1 VNGENTVIQG
11 GFYMRWVVL
20 GFLFLLSVLNY
31 TDKSVLGLA
40 AEPIM
45 TELNLSYDQFGLVG
59 SSFFAAYAV
68 GSIILGTL
76 TYRFNSKF
84 LLMMIATGWT
94 ISLASAYFVETLTH
108 LILLRVVL
116 GFFEGATLGF
126 CLVHLAR
133 WFTSAQRGVA
143 VAIMTSGTTVGTYL
157 AAPLLVMGIT
167 NIGWQHTFAM
177 LGVASLVWALFFF
190 FMRDEP
196 KQPLVEDV
204 KSLAS
209 NKEVPFKYIF
219 KVLINPYVL
228 SILVVGFV
236 SMWITTWV
244 LTWAPTYL
252 TQIVGLKPQSM
263 GLIFAGMGI
272 AGTVFA
278 ICAGKFTDFLFK
290 KNKSLIKS
298 YDRVLVTVLLVGA
311 ASYAMTTI
319 VSSPV
324 LACIFLGVGLI
335 MNTSLLPLNAA
346 IKTLIIP
353 KNLVGSVTGIS
364 LAIASMAGII
374 GPWITGYLITLAGD
388 DVRSGFNSGVL
399 VIVSLYVVSA
409 IVLIATRKLK
419 ITATEKEDESRA
431 AQERQMNLEVSVEQ

>member
-1 VNGENTVIQG
+1 
-11 GFYMRWVVL
+11 MRWVIL

-45 TELNLSYDQFGLVG
+45 SELNLSYDQFGLVG

-68 GSIILGTL
+68 GSLVLGTL
-76 TYRFNSKF
+76 TYRFNSKY
-84 LLMMIATGWT
+84 LLMMIASGWT
-94 ISLASAYFVETLTH
+94 VALASAYFVETLTQ

-116 GFFEGATLGF
+116 GFFEGSTLSM

-133 WFTSAQRGVA
+133 WFTSSQRGLA
-143 VAIMTSGTTVGTYL
+143 TAIMTSGTTVGTYL
-157 AAPLLVMGIT
+157 AAPLLVAGIT
-167 NIGWQHTFAM
+167 NLGWQHTFAM
-177 LGVASLVWALFFF
+177 LGIASFVWAVFFF

-209 NKEVPFKYIF
+209 NKEVPFKHIL
-219 KVLINPYVL
+219 KVLISPYVL
-228 SILVVGFV
+228 SIFVIGFV

-252 TQIVGLKPQSM
+252 TQIVGLEPKSM
-263 GLIFAGMGI
+263 SLIFAGMGI
-272 AGTVFA
+272 TGTVFA
-278 ICAGKFTDFLFK
+278 ICAGKFTDYLFK

-311 ASYAMTTI
+311 ASYGMTTI

-324 LACIFLGVGLI
+324 LACVFLGVGLI
-335 MNTSLLPLNAA
+335 MNTSLLPLNSA
-346 IKTLIIP
+346 IKTMIIP
-353 KNLVGSVTGIS
+353 KNLVGSVTGVSLSIS
-364 LAIASMAGII
+364 SMAGII

-388 DVRSGFNSGVL
+388 DVRAGFNSGVA
-399 VIVSLYVVSA
+399 VIVSLYVITA
-409 IVLIATRKLK
+409 IVLLATRKLK
-419 ITATEKEDESRA
+419 ISATEKEDANRA
-431 AQERQMNLEVSVEQ
+431 AEEEKMNLDVAVE

>member
-1 VNGENTVIQG
+1 
-11 GFYMRWVVL
+11 MRWIVL
-20 GFLFLLSVLNY
+20 GFLFLLSVMNY

-45 TELNLSYDQFGLVG
+45 TELGLTYDQFGLVG
-59 SSFFAAYAV
+59 SSFFAAYAI

-76 TYRFNSKF
+76 TYKFNSKY

-94 ISLASAYFVETLTH
+94 VSLASAYFVETLSH

-116 GFFEGATLGF
+116 GFFEGGTYGL
-126 CLVHLAR
+126 CVVHLAR

-143 VAIMTSGTTVGTYL
+143 AAIMTSGTTVGTYL
-157 AAPLLVMGIT
+157 AAPLLVLGIT
-167 NIGWQHTFAM
+167 NFGWQHTFAI
-177 LGVASLVWALFFF
+177 LGVASLVWAVAFF

-196 KQPLVEDV
+196 KEPLVEDV

-209 NKEVPFKYIF
+209 NKEVPFNQIL
-219 KVLINPYVL
+219 KVFFNPYVL

-252 TQIVGLKPQSM
+252 TKIAGLEPSTM
-263 GLIFAGMGI
+263 SLVFAGMGI
-272 AGTVFA
+272 TGTIFA
-278 ICAGKFTDFLFK
+278 ICAGRFTDYLFK

-298 YDRVLVTVLLVGA
+298 YDRVLVVVLIVGA
-311 ASYAMTTI
+311 TSFFLTTF
-319 VSSPV
+319 VSSPI
-324 LACIFLGVGLI
+324 LACVFLGIGLV
-335 MNTSLLPLNAA
+335 MNTSLLPLNTA
-346 IKTLIIP
+346 IKTMIIP

-364 LAIASMAGII
+364 LSISSMAGVI
-374 GPWITGYLITLAGD
+374 GPWITGYLITLAGE

-399 VIVSLYVVSA
+399 VVVGLYVLTA
-409 IVLIATRKLK
+409 IILLATRKLK
-419 ITATEKEDESRA
+419 ITSTAKDDERRA
-431 AQERQMNLEVSVEQ
+431 MEEEQERLNLQVASEQ

>member
-1 VNGENTVIQG
+1 MH
-11 GFYMRWVVL
+11 MRWVVL

-45 TELNLSYDQFGLVG
+45 YELDLSYDQFGLVG

-68 GSIILGTL
+68 GSIILSTL
-76 TYRFNSKF
+76 TYRFNTKY
-84 LLMMIATGWT
+84 LLMIIATGWT
-94 ISLASAYFVETLTH
+94 VSLASAYFVETVTH
-108 LILLRVVL
+108 LILLRVSL
-116 GFFEGATLGF
+116 GFFEGGTLGL
-126 CLVHLAR
+126 CIAHLAR
-133 WFTSAQRGVA
+133 WFTSSQRGVA
-143 VAIMTSGTTVGTYL
+143 SAIMTSGTTVGTYL

-167 NIGWQHTFAM
+167 NLGWQHTFAI
-177 LGVASLVWALFFF
+177 LGAASFVWALLFF

-209 NKEVPFKYIF
+209 SKEVPFKYIL

-252 TQIVGLKPQSM
+252 TKIVGLEPHIMS
-263 GLIFAGMGI
+263 LVFAGMGI
-272 AGTVFA
+272 AGTIFA
-278 ICAGKFTDFLFK
+278 ICAGKFTDILFK

-298 YDRVLVTVLLVGA
+298 YDRVLVIVLLVGA

-324 LACIFLGVGLI
+324 LACIFLGGGLV
-335 MNTSLLPLNAA
+335 MNTSLLPLNVA

-353 KNLVGSVTGIS
+353 KKLVGSVTGIS
-364 LAIASMAGII
+364 LSISSMAGVI
-374 GPWITGYLITLAGD
+374 GPWITGYLITFTGD

-399 VIVSLYVVSA
+399 VIVSLYVVTA
-409 IVLIATRKLK
+409 IVLLATRKLK
-419 ITATEKEDESRA
+419 ITATEKEDARRTTEEKQIS
-431 AQERQMNLEVSVEQ
+431 LDVSVGQ

>member
-1 VNGENTVIQG
+1 
-11 GFYMRWVVL
+11 MRWIVL
-20 GFLFLLSVLNY
+20 GFLFLLSVMNY

-45 TELNLSYDQFGLVG
+45 TELGLTYDQFGLVG
-59 SSFFAAYAV
+59 SSFFAAYAI

-76 TYRFNSKF
+76 TYKFNSKY

-94 ISLASAYFVETLTH
+94 VSLASAYFVETLSH

-116 GFFEGATLGF
+116 GFFEGGTYGL
-126 CLVHLAR
+126 CVVHLAR

-143 VAIMTSGTTVGTYL
+143 AAIMTSGTTVGTYL
-157 AAPLLVMGIT
+157 AAPLLVLGIT
-167 NIGWQHTFAM
+167 NFGWQHTFAI
-177 LGVASLVWALFFF
+177 LGVASLVWAVAFF

-196 KQPLVEDV
+196 KEPLVEDV

-209 NKEVPFKYIF
+209 NKEVPFNQIL
-219 KVLINPYVL
+219 KVFFNPYVL

-252 TQIVGLKPQSM
+252 TKIAGLEPGTMS
-263 GLIFAGMGI
+263 LVFAGMGI
-272 AGTVFA
+272 TGTIFA
-278 ICAGKFTDFLFK
+278 ICTGRFTDYLFK

-298 YDRVLVTVLLVGA
+298 YDRVLVVVLIVGA
-311 ASYAMTTI
+311 TSFFLTTF
-319 VSSPV
+319 VSSPI
-324 LACIFLGVGLI
+324 LACVFLGIGLV
-335 MNTSLLPLNAA
+335 MNTSLLPLNTA
-346 IKTLIIP
+346 IKTMIIP

-364 LAIASMAGII
+364 LSISSMAGVI
-374 GPWITGYLITLAGD
+374 GPWITGYLITLAGE

-399 VIVSLYVVSA
+399 VVVGLYVLTA
-409 IVLIATRKLK
+409 IILLATRKLK
-419 ITATEKEDESRA
+419 ITSTAKDDERRA
-431 AQERQMNLEVSVEQ
+431 MEEEQERLNLQVASEQ

>member
-1 VNGENTVIQG
+1 MGKIREYKGDVI
-11 GFYMRWVVL
+11 MRWVVL

-40 AEPIM
+40 AEPVM
-45 TELNLSYDQFGLVG
+45 SELGLTYDQFGLVG

-68 GSIILGTL
+68 GSIVLGTL
-76 TYRFNSKF
+76 TYRYNTKY
-84 LLMMIATGWT
+84 LLMLIASGWT
-94 ISLASAYFVETLTH
+94 ISLVSAYFVETLTH
-108 LILLRVVL
+108 LILLRIVL
-116 GFFEGATLGF
+116 GFFEGGTYGL
-126 CLVHLAR
+126 CVVHLAR
-133 WFTSAQRGVA
+133 WFNSSQRGVA
-143 VAIMTSGTTVGTYL
+143 SAIMTSGTTVGTYL

-167 NIGWQHTFAM
+167 NFGWQHTFAL
-177 LGVASLVWALFFF
+177 LGVASLVWAVLFF

-209 NKEVPFKYIF
+209 NKEVPFKHIL
-219 KVLINPYVL
+219 KVFFNPYVL

-252 TQIVGLKPQSM
+252 TQIVGLEPQRMS
-263 GLIFAGMGI
+263 LVFAAMGI
-272 AGTVFA
+272 TGTIFA

-311 ASYAMTTI
+311 ASFAMTTF
-319 VSSPV
+319 VSSPI
-324 LACIFLGVGLI
+324 LACIFLGIGLV
-335 MNTSLLPLNAA
+335 MNTSLLPLNTA
-346 IKTLIIP
+346 IKTMIIP
-353 KNLVGSVTGIS
+353 KNLVGTVTGIS
-364 LAIASMAGII
+364 LSISSMAGVV
-374 GPWITGYLITLAGD
+374 GPWITGYLITIAGD

-399 VIVSLYVVSA
+399 VVVGLYVVTA
-409 IVLIATRKLK
+409 TVLLATRKSK
-419 ITATEKEDESRA
+419 ITATEKDDARRA
-431 AQERQMNLEVSVEQ
+431 AEEEQMKLDVAVDQ

>member
-1 VNGENTVIQG
+1 
-11 GFYMRWVVL
+11 MRWVVL

-45 TELNLSYDQFGLVG
+45 SELNLSYDQFGLVG

-76 TYRFNSKF
+76 TYRFNTKY
-84 LLMMIATGWT
+84 LLMMIAIGWT
-94 ISLASAYFVETLTH
+94 VSLASAYFVETLTH

-116 GFFEGATLGF
+116 GFFEGGTLGL

-133 WFTSAQRGVA
+133 WFTSVQRGVA
-143 VAIMTSGTTVGTYL
+143 TAIMTSGTTVGTYL

-167 NIGWQHTFAM
+167 NLSWQHTFAL
-177 LGVASLVWALFFF
+177 LGGASFLWALFFF

-204 KSLAS
+204 KSLAY
-209 NKEVPFKYIF
+209 NKEVPFKHIL

-252 TQIVGLKPQSM
+252 TKIVGFEPQRMS
-263 GLIFAGMGI
+263 LIFAVMGI
-272 AGTVFA
+272 TGTAFA
-278 ICAGKFTDFLFK
+278 IGAGKFTDFLFK

-319 VSSPV
+319 VDSPV
-324 LACIFLGVGLI
+324 LACIFLGVGLV

-353 KNLVGSVTGIS
+353 KNLVGSITGIS
-364 LAIASMAGII
+364 LSISSMAGII

-388 DVRSGFNSGVL
+388 DVRAGFNSGVL
-399 VIVSLYVVSA
+399 VIVSLYVVTA
-409 IVLIATRKLK
+409 IVLLATRKLK
-419 ITATEKEDESRA
+419 ITATEKEDAHRA
-431 AQERQMNLEVSVEQ
+431 TKEEQMNLDVTVEQ

>member
-1 VNGENTVIQG
+1 
-11 GFYMRWVVL
+11 MRWVVL

-76 TYRFNSKF
+76 TYRFNSKY

-94 ISLASAYFVETLTH
+94 LSLASAYFVETLTQ

-133 WFTSAQRGVA
+133 WFTIAQRGVA
-143 VAIMTSGTTVGTYL
+143 TAIMTSGTTVGTYL
-157 AAPLLVMGIT
+157 AAPLIVMGIT
-167 NIGWQHTFAM
+167 NLGWQHSFAM
-177 LGVASLVWALFFF
+177 LGVASFAWALFFF

-196 KQPLVEDV
+196 KQPLIEDV

-209 NKEVPFKYIF
+209 NKEVPFKQIL

-228 SILVVGFV
+228 SIFVVGFV

-252 TQIVGLKPQSM
+252 TKIVGLEPQRMS
-263 GLIFAGMGI
+263 LIFAGMGI
-272 AGTVFA
+272 TGTVFA

-311 ASYAMTTI
+311 TSYAMTTI

-346 IKTLIIP
+346 MTTIIIP
-353 KNLVGSVTGIS
+353 KNLVGSVTGFTLSIS
-364 LAIASMAGII
+364 SMAGII

-388 DVRSGFNSGVL
+388 DVRSGFNSGVII
-399 VIVSLYVVSA
+399 IVSLYVVTA
-409 IVLIATRKLK
+409 IVLLATRTLK
-419 ITATEKEDESRA
+419 ITSTEKEDASRA
-431 AQERQMNLEVSVEQ
+431 AEEVQMNLDVVVEQ

>member
-1 VNGENTVIQG
+1 
-11 GFYMRWVVL
+11 MRWVVL

-40 AEPIM
+40 AAPIM

-76 TYRFNSKF
+76 TYRFNSKY
-84 LLMMIATGWT
+84 LLMMIAAGWT
-94 ISLASAYFVETLTH
+94 LSLASAYFVETLTQ
-108 LILLRVVL
+108 LILLRIVL
-116 GFFEGATLGF
+116 GFFEGATLSF

-133 WFTSAQRGVA
+133 WFTSVQRGVA
-143 VAIMTSGTTVGTYL
+143 TAIMTSGTTVGTYL

-167 NIGWQHTFAM
+167 NFGWQHTFAL
-177 LGVASLVWALFFF
+177 LGVASFVWALFFL

-209 NKEVPFKYIF
+209 NKEVPFKYI
-219 KVLINPYVL
+219 VNVITNPYVL
-228 SILVVGFV
+228 SIVLVGFV

-252 TQIVGLKPQSM
+252 TKIVGLKPQSM

-272 AGTVFA
+272 TGTVFA
-278 ICAGKFTDFLFK
+278 IGVGKFTDSLFK

-298 YDRVLVTVLLVGA
+298 YDRVLITVLLVGA

-324 LACIFLGVGLI
+324 LACIFLGLGLI
-335 MNTSLLPLNAA
+335 MNTSLLPLNTT

-364 LAIASMAGII
+364 LSIASMAGII
-374 GPWITGYLITLAGD
+374 GPWITGYLITLAGND
-388 DVRSGFNSGVL
+388 IRSGFNSGVL
-399 VIVSLYVVSA
+399 FIVGLYFVSA
-409 IVLIATRKLK
+409 IVILVTRKFK
-419 ITATEKEDESRA
+419 MTATENEDVSRA
-431 AQERQMNLEVSVEQ
+431 AKEEQVNLDIVVEQ